1 MKHLVAA
8 LALAALMTT
17 SAIAQEATTFR
28 NPCERGPWPKVAIIN
43 DTRYEFMSFLQ
54 QVRPSMPF
62 ETAFLISHKLCGD
75 MNLVGDSEG
84 LTERLNALLKQHG
97 Y

>member
-8 LALAALMTT
+8 LVLATLMATP
-17 SAIAQEATTFR
+17 AIAQEANTFR
-28 NPCERGPWPKVAIIN
+28 NPCKRGPWPKVAIIN
-43 DTRYEFMSFLQ
+43 DATYEFMSFLQ
-54 QVRPSMPF
+54 QARPSMPF
-62 ETAFLISHKLCGD
+62 ETAFLISHQLCGD

-84 LTERLNALLKQHG
+84 LTERLNVLLKQHG